1 MSTVVLVSDNENIKT
16 SVKRNLVLLRNSD
29 RFLSVNGFNAQDT
42 LLTIQPD
49 VVIFHCDGR
58 NRQEILNA
66 IKKMKKNAVFNGVSL
81 ILLLDKPYRE
91 FVIEAFDYGIDDY
104 CVVSEDFSELVI
116 RVLNAVKKADL
127 KSKLQ
132 ELKAQMSLFNILDA
146 YGNFYT
152 NAVSEEILARELQKE
167 NCGEKL
173 SYIIIGPD
181 EEGKKS
187 YSDRLMSEVILKSV
201 RGTDLVFEK
210 AGGKFAILL
219 RGGVDTAITVFEKIK
234 SALPKEMSIKAGILS
249 VCDKRADEIG
259 QKASSAFNSALLE
272 NSDYKIYLEKD
283 SSADDWLREE
293 VGGKGEQTFKLFK
306 NAFKQKIN
314 NVISP
319 VFYRFQKAYEEKF
332 DGVRVA
338 QFANE
343 YESIFRVSDGENE
356 SRLTIISPKFSKVI
370 LATTHSG
377 LESPENSTRELPLN
391 QVSVNGISEITEEF
405 IQDFLRRNKY
415 I

>member
-29 RFLSVNGFNAQDT
+29 RFLSVNGLNAQDA
-42 LLTIQPD
+42 LLTIRPD
-49 VVIFHCDGR
+49 VVIFHYDGN
-58 NRQEILNA
+58 NRQEILTTIEK
-66 IKKMKKNAVFNGVSL
+66 IKSGDVFGGVSL
-81 ILLLDKPYRE
+81 MLLLDKICRE
-91 FVIEAFDYGIDDY
+91 FVIEAFDYGVDDY
-104 CVVSEDFSELVI
+104 CTVSDDFSELVI
-116 RVLNAVKKADL
+116 RVLNAVKKSDL
-127 KSKLQ
+127 KSKLR
-132 ELKAQMSLFNILDA
+132 ELKGQMSLFNILDA
-146 YGNFYT
+146 GGNFYT
-152 NAVSEEILARELQKE
+152 NAVAEEILARELQKE
-167 NCGEKL
+167 DCGEKL
-173 SYIIIGPD
+173 SYMITGPD
-181 EEGKKS
+181 EEGKNF
-187 YSDRLMSEVILKSV
+187 YSDGLMSEVILKSV

-234 SALPKEMSIKAGILS
+234 SGLPQEMTIKAGILS
-249 VCDKRADEIG
+249 VCDKKADEIV
-259 QKASSAFNSALLE
+259 QKASSAFNLAILE
-272 NSDYKIYLEKD
+272 NSDYKIYLEKET
-283 SSADDWLREE
+283 SSDDWLKDE

-319 VFYRFQKAYEEKF
+319 VFYRFQKAYEDKF
-332 DGVRVA
+332 DGVKVA

-377 LESPENSTRELPLN
+377 LESPENYTRELPLN